1 MLNVRIIKEMEDKLN
16 SYSQQNNLPKS
27 AIVKEALAM
36 YFKKKVANLPMSW
49 VVIFLVVPQAEALM
63 APPYTNPN

>member
-1 MLNVRIIKEMEDKLN
+1 
-16 SYSQQNNLPKS
+16 
-27 AIVKEALAM
+27 